1 MGRTL
6 LLLALLGTILAGCGS
21 VDWFPTT
28 GPNSA
33 ASVVVTASP
42 TSPIVGSSVTIT
54 ATVKKADGTAVPD
67 GTAVSFTTA
76 GGTLSGFSA
85 TTSGGIA
92 TVTLTNTSA
101 SSCTVT
107 ASTGIVSGNVTV
119 TFVSG
124 ITVAASPSAATVG
137 TLVNITAN
145 VNKADGTPVD
155 DGTTV
160 TFAAPNGGGFLGGFS
175 TMTATTTIGVATVK
189 FSSSFQG
196 SFTVTATVGTDTAS
210 TIVTFI

>member
-42 TSPIVGSSVTIT
+42 ASPIVGSSVTIT
-54 ATVKKADGTAVPD
+54 ATVKKADGTAVAD
-67 GTAVSFTTA
+67 GTLVSFTTVR
-76 GGTLSGFSA
+76 GSLSAFSA
-85 TTSGGIA
+85 TTTGGIA
-92 TVTLTNTSA
+92 TVTLTNTA
-101 SSCTVT
+101 ANSCTVT
-107 ASTGIVSGNVTV
+107 ASTGVVSGNVTV

-124 ITVAASPSAATVG
+124 ITVAASPSAATIG
-137 TLVNITAN
+137 TLVNITATVKN
-145 VNKADGTPVD
+145 ADGTNVV

-160 TFAAPNGGGFLGGFS
+160 TFAAPNGGGLS
-175 TMTATTTIGVATVK
+175 SPTATTTNGVATVQ
-189 FSSSFQG
+189 FSAAVQG
-196 SFTVTATVGTDTAS
+196 SYSVTATVGTDTAS